1 MLEILVTFA
10 GYLGVSVGQ
19 LIGFI
24 GVLSAGAIV
33 PNLKCLDK
41 KGGLATL
48 DDLKHLTKSKDGI
61 QLSKNIFLSA
71 KELFEHLLILGPTGS
86 GKSSSIF
93 ISNLLQKESFL
104 NSQSSLI
111 VTDPKSEIY
120 NITST
125 FQRKLGRKIKVFS
138 PYQEANSIHYNPLD
152 FCKDKTDVITLAR
165 DVLSTGAKA
174 MEMRNGGG
182 GNGKDTV
189 WINMATPLFSSVL
202 LYVYKL
208 KRPYNTISNALRI
221 IIEKEDEDLEK
232 MLLESG
238 DEDIILQYKMYKK
251 SATSPATAG
260 SIQVTLTTNVQSFLT
275 PAIEKITSYSDF
287 KFEDLRNQRTILYMI
302 YDTEK
307 SSDLAPLTSIFF
319 TQLFN
324 ACKNLNDDK
333 HYPVFA
339 LLDELANIG
348 AIPRF
353 DMYVSVLRSYRI
365 GLICGLQDK
374 TQLKTIY
381 GNHSETIFNNLKSLA
396 LFSGEKCYETLRAVS
411 SLCGEKDV
419 MNITTSN
426 NNKGNSSNSR
436 SYKKEPVFAI
446 ADLKNLNEN
455 EIFIMLK
462 SQKPILDQ
470 MNSYYKDM
478 RYLEKIM

>member
-1 MLEILVTFA
+1 MEILIAFA
-10 GYLGVSVGQ
+10 GYLGISVAQ
-19 LIGFI
+19 LIGFL

-41 KGGLATL
+41 KGGLSTL
-48 DDLKHLTKSKDGI
+48 GDLKHLTKDKNGI
-61 QLSKNIFLSA
+61 QLSKNIVLDEESSY
-71 KELFEHLLILGPTGS
+71 EHLLILGPTGS

-93 ISNLLQKESFL
+93 ISNLLQKESFS
-104 NSQSSLI
+104 NSQSSII

-120 NITST
+120 NITSS

-138 PYQEANSIHYNPLD
+138 PYKEENSIHYNPLT
-152 FCKDKTDVITLAR
+152 FCESKTDVITLAR
-165 DVLSTGAKA
+165 DILSTGAKA
-174 MEMRNGGG
+174 MEMRTGGG
-182 GNGKDTV
+182 GDGKDTV
-189 WINMATPLFSSVL
+189 WINMATPLFASVL
-202 LYVYKL
+202 LYVYRL
-208 KRPYNTISNALRI
+208 KKPYNTISNALRI
-221 IIEKEDEDLEK
+221 IIDKEDEELEK
-232 MLLESG
+232 MLLESN

-260 SIQVTLTTNVQSFLT
+260 SIQVTLTSNVQSFLT

-287 KFEDLRNQRTILYMI
+287 KFEDLRNEKTILYMI

-307 SSDLAPLTSIFF
+307 ASDLAPLTSVFF

-324 ACKNLNDDK
+324 TCKNLNEDN
-333 HYPVFA
+333 HLPIFA

-348 AIPRF
+348 KIQRL
-353 DMYVSVLRSYRI
+353 DMYVSVLRSYKI
-365 GLICGLQDK
+365 SLCLGLQDK
-374 TQLKTIY
+374 SQLKTIY
-381 GNHSETIFNNLKSLA
+381 GNHAETIFNNLKSLV

-419 MNITTSN
+419 LNITTSS

-436 SYKKEPVFAI
+436 GYKKEPVFPI

-462 SQKPILDQ
+462 SQKPILDE
-470 MNSYYKDM
+470 MNSYYRDM
-478 RYLEKIM
+478 KYLERIM